1 MIASVREFEMGE
13 PVESGKVFADPRE
26 LAPIVER
33 YRSEGKTFAFANGCF
48 ELLHVGHIRYLAA
61 AKAEAD
67 YLIVAVNSDDSMKRI
82 KPDRKPVNRDH
93 ERMEILAAFRSVDF
107 VVPLRE
113 NTPDSLLLLLR
124 PEVHCKGTD
133 YTEDQLP
140 ERDTVRSY
148 GGRIALVGGPKVQS
162 TRDMLSQMRKG

>member
-1 MIASVREFEMGE
+1 MEHKIFMDAHELV
-13 PVESGKVFADPRE
+13 PV
-26 LAPIVER
+26 VER
-33 YRSEGKTFAFANGCF
+33 LRATGKTFAFANGCF
-48 ELLHVGHIRYLAA
+48 ELLHVGHVRYLAA

-67 YLIVAVNSDDSMKRI
+67 RLIVAVNSDDSMSRI
-82 KPDRKPVNRDH
+82 KPDRRPVNRDG
-93 ERMEILAAFRSVDF
+93 ERMELIAAFAAVDF
-107 VVPLRE
+107 VVPLTE

-133 YTEDQLP
+133 YTVDQLP

-162 TRDMLSQMRKG
+162 TRDMLSQLRGER